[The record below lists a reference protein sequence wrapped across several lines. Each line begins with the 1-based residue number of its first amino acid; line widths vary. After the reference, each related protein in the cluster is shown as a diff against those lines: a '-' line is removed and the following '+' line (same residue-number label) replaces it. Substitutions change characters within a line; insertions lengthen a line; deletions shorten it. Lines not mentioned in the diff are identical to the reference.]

1 MLMCPMLEEFAMG
14 NSTRGDEMTE
24 SIRTLT
30 FRWVN
35 AYLVET
41 DTGFILIDTGMAGNR
56 ATLERELSAAGCQL
70 GDLKLIVITHGDPD
84 HSGNAAYL
92 RAKYG
97 AKIAMHEAEAAAVE
111 RGNMFLSRGSLSLRR
126 WMMKP
131 LMRLFRLRKRDRF
144 TPDFFLEDG
153 DRLTEYGL
161 DATILHVPGH
171 SAGSIAVL
179 TDEGAFFSGDFL
191 ENRTRPSIAT
201 IVDDAEAL
209 KASFERVKKLDIR
222 TIYPGH
228 GKVFTLDEI
237 E

>member
-1 MLMCPMLEEFAMG
+1 
-14 NSTRGDEMTE
+14 
-24 SIRTLT
+24 
-30 FRWVN
+30 
-35 AYLVET
+35 
-41 DTGFILIDTGMAGNR
+41 
-56 ATLERELSAAGCQL
+56 
-70 GDLKLIVITHGDPD
+70 
-84 HSGNAAYL
+84 
-92 RAKYG
+92 
-97 AKIAMHEAEAAAVE
+97 
-111 RGNMFLSRGSLSLRR
+111 
-126 WMMKP
+126 MKP

-144 TPDFFLEDG
+144 TPDLYLEDG

-222 TIYPGH
+222 TVYPGH
-228 GKVFTLDEI
+228 GKVFTLDVI
-237 E
+237 G

>member
-1 MLMCPMLEEFAMG
+1 
-14 NSTRGDEMTE
+14 MTE

-35 AYLVET
+35 AYLVKT
-41 DTGFILIDTGMAGNR
+41 DTGFVLIDTGMAGNR
-56 ATLERELSAAGCQL
+56 ATLERELRAAGCQP
-70 GDLKLIVITHGDPD
+70 GDLRLILITHGDPD
-84 HSGNAAYL
+84 HSGNASYL

-97 AKIAMHEAEAAAVE
+97 AKIAMHKAEAASVE
-111 RGNMFLSRGSLSLRR
+111 RGNMFLSRGSLPPLRR
-126 WMMKP
+126 MMKP
-131 LMRLFRLRKRDRF
+131 LMSLFRLRKRDRF

-191 ENRTRPSIAT
+191 ENRARPSVAT
-201 IVDDAEAL
+201 LIDDPEAL

-222 TIYPGH
+222 IVYPGH
-228 GKVFTLDEI
+228 GKAFTLNEI
-237 E
+237 G